1 MDERAHCTVYLGASS
16 ISHPKHKWYL
26 IYSIYLPFGDIARAI
41 HRFIL
46 LIETEMFRENRVTK
60 WWMVSRLIYYLILS
74 VSLSYATMFFVPIDF
89 VLAFSRT
96 RIPWKTIM
104 ISRQSRNRP
113 QMQLILILMF
123 SYTNALEMMVAFF
136 FLYLFVSGR
145 QFNWDA
151 RVSKTEWPL
160 DVDGALPWIDR
171 MKSSRH
177 ANSELWCDHRWWG
190 THTPSRRTHTVVLV
204 VHSSIIRKPATKGDE
219 RQAPGTCRSSSHKC
233 AWHWKIISCDKLNT
247 LSYFIIILP
256 YAWCIHHQI

>member
-89 VLAFSRT
+89 VLAFSHT

-136 FLYLFVSGR
+136 FFVFVCFGS
-145 QFNWDA
+145 
-151 RVSKTEWPL
+151 T
-160 DVDGALPWIDR
+160 I
-171 MKSSRH
+171 
-177 ANSELWCDHRWWG
+177 
-190 THTPSRRTHTVVLV
+190 
-204 VHSSIIRKPATKGDE
+204 
-219 RQAPGTCRSSSHKC
+219 
-233 AWHWKIISCDKLNT
+233 
-247 LSYFIIILP
+247 
-256 YAWCIHHQI
+256 

>member
-1 MDERAHCTVYLGASS
+1 MILDILHLFAVWWHRTSYTPIHSSYRNWNVSWKSSNEVMDGLAAHL
-16 ISHPKHKWYL
+16 
-26 IYSIYLPFGDIARAI
+26 
-41 HRFIL
+41 
-46 LIETEMFRENRVTK
+46 
-60 WWMVSRLIYYLILS
+60 
-74 VSLSYATMFFVPIDF
+74 LSYSLCLSLVRHDVFRSNWLCFSLLAYAYSMKDNNDF
-89 VLAFSRT
+89 SAKQEST
-96 RIPWKTIM
+96 
-104 ISRQSRNRP
+104 
-113 QMQLILILMF
+113 
-123 SYTNALEMMVAFF
+123 TNAADTHSYVFVYECIGNDGCIF

-219 RQAPGTCRSSSHKC
+219 HQAPGTCRSSSHKC

>member
-74 VSLSYATMFFVPIDF
+74 VSLVRHDVFRSNWLCFSLLAYAYSMKDNNDLSAKQEST
-89 VLAFSRT
+89 
-96 RIPWKTIM
+96 
-104 ISRQSRNRP
+104 
-113 QMQLILILMF
+113 
-123 SYTNALEMMVAFF
+123 TNAADTHSYVFVYECIGNDGCIF